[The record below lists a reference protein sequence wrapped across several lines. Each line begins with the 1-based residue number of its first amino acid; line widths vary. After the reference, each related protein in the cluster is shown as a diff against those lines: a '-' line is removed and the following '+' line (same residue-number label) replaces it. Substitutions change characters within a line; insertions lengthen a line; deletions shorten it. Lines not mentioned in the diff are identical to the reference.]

1 MAWEDTWRGTDN
13 CDWTLWV
20 SGAQDSSWGSQAFL
34 GLLTDQVKTEL
45 PGEVGW
51 QESLRKERG
60 EERGDKG
67 SDGKTK
73 AAFPRGQ

>member
-1 MAWEDTWRGTDN
+1 M
-13 CDWTLWV
+13 
-20 SGAQDSSWGSQAFL
+20 SGAQDSSWGSQASL
-34 GLLTDQVKTEL
+34 GAAYRPGKNEL
-45 PGEVGW
+45 SGEAGR

>member
-1 MAWEDTWRGTDN
+1 MGIRGPGQQ
-13 CDWTLWV
+13 LGQ
-20 SGAQDSSWGSQAFL
+20 SG
-34 GLLTDQVKTEL
+34 L
-45 PGEVGW
+45 PGAAYRPGKNELSGEAGR